1 MPSVMSNRI
10 YSRLVFAGCCCG
22 AGMAA
27 LPACAEPANM
37 RDDPA
42 LASVGGAAL
51 LAMNFDLAG
60 RDRAEALHESD
71 AGTAPAE
78 TEAETEEEEGAL
90 EAPAM
95 PRQPWV
101 DDGLKR
107 EWSIRPVEDG
117 PALELAALGGGQKK
131 SGRLAHVRVSWAF

>member
-10 YSRLVFAGCCCG
+10 YLRLVFAGCCCG
-22 AGMAA
+22 AGMTA
-27 LPACAEPANM
+27 LPACAEPANV

-42 LASVGGAAL
+42 LARVGGAAL

-60 RDRAEALHESD
+60 RDRAEALHATD
-71 AGTAPAE
+71 AEAASAEEAE
-78 TEAETEEEEGAL
+78 TEAGEGAL